1 MGYSLCIFRRER
13 NSPLKEI
20 KEKFLMCSYQ
30 LDKPDNLIDWWQE
43 SVTKFAARRLFGT
56 KNKNGVY
63 EWVTYK
69 EVGTRIDNLRAGLA
83 WLGVGKGDA
92 VGIIAN
98 NRVEWVVAAFATWGR
113 VARFVPMYEAELVQ
127 IWKYIITDSQVKV
140 LFVSKPEIY
149 EKIKDF
155 PKDIP
160 TLKHI
165 FVIDAEG
172 EHSMAVVE
180 KMGTAQPVAPQSPQP
195 DDIAELI
202 YTSGTTGNPK
212 GVLLSH
218 GNFTSNS
225 MSGLK
230 SYPELEKNEALTL
243 AILPWA
249 HSFGQTG
256 ELYALI
262 RLGGAMGLAESAST
276 IANDI
281 AQVKPTFLIAV
292 PRVFNRIYDGLW
304 AKMNKEGGLAKTLF
318 IMGVE
323 AAKKRRELA
332 AKGQS
337 DFMTNL
343 KFKLLDKIVFAKI
356 RERLGGRVMGAMS
369 GSAAM
374 NPEIAQ
380 FFFDIGIPVYDCYG
394 LTETS
399 PAATMNASYC
409 YRLGSV
415 GKAIE
420 KVKIVIDSSV
430 VEEGATDGEIIVY
443 GPNVMKGYHNR
454 PEDTCA
460 AMTPDGGFRTGDR
473 GRLDKDGFL
482 FITGR
487 IKEQYKLENGKF
499 CFPVSLEE
507 EICLVPFVQQ
517 AVIYGLNRPFNICII
532 VPDFDVLL
540 NYAKEKG
547 LPTDIKTLVVR
558 QDVINMVGETIANN
572 LKGKFGSYEIPKK
585 FLLLPE
591 PFSVDNGM
599 LTQTMKLKRNVVMD
613 KLKDQIEALYK

>member
-1 MGYSLCIFRRER
+1 MHTFT
-13 NSPLKEI
+13 
-20 KEKFLMCSYQ
+20 

-43 SVTKFAARRLFGT
+43 SVTKFADRKLIGT

-63 EWVTYK
+63 EWVTRK
-69 EVGTRIDNLRAGLA
+69 EVNTRIDNLRAGLA
-83 WLGVGKGDA
+83 QLDVNEGDA

-98 NRVEWVVAAFATWGR
+98 NRVEWIVAAFAAWGR
-113 VARFVPMYEAELVQ
+113 LARFVPMYEAELVQ
-127 IWKYIITDSQVKV
+127 IWKYIITDSQIKV

-149 EKIKDF
+149 QKIKDF

-160 TLKHI
+160 TLKYI
-165 FVIDAEG
+165 FVIDAEV
-172 EHSMAVVE
+172 EHSMAALE
-180 KMGTAQPVAPQSPQP
+180 KKGAAKPVAPRSPKP
-195 DDIAELI
+195 NDIAELI

-218 GNFTSNS
+218 GNFTSNALAGIK
-225 MSGLK
+225 M
-230 SYPELEKNEALTL
+230 YPELQVNEVLTL

-256 ELYALI
+256 ELFAMI
-262 RLGGAMGLAESAST
+262 RLGGAMGLAESATT

-281 AQVKPTFLIAV
+281 ALVKPTFLVAV

-304 AKMNKEGGLAKTLF
+304 TKMNKEGGLAKALF
-318 IMGVE
+318 VMGVE
-323 AAKKRRELA
+323 TAKKKRELTA
-332 AKGQS
+332 EGKS
-337 DFMTNL
+337 CFMTNL
-343 KFKLLDKIVFAKI
+343 KFTIADKIVFKKI
-356 RERLGGRVMGAMS
+356 RERLGGRLQGSMS

-380 FFFDIGIPVYDCYG
+380 FFFDIGVPIYDCYG

-399 PAATMNASYC
+399 PAATMNASYD

-420 KVKIVIDSSV
+420 KVKIIIDSSV

-443 GPNVMKGYHNR
+443 GPNVMKGYHGR
-454 PEDTCA
+454 PEDTKA
-460 AMTPDGGFRTGDR
+460 ALTPDGGFRTGDR

-499 CFPVSLEE
+499 CFPVALEE
-507 EICLVPFVQQ
+507 EICLVHFVQQ
-517 AVIYGLNRPFNICII
+517 AVIYGINRPYNICII

-547 LPTDIKTLVVR
+547 MTQDIKTLVAR
-558 QDVINMVGETIANN
+558 QDIIDMISEDITKH
-572 LKGKFGSYEIPKK
+572 LKGKFGGYEIPKK
-585 FLLLPE
+585 FLFLPE
-591 PFSVDNGM
+591 PFSLDNGT
-599 LTQTMKLKRNVVMD
+599 LTQTMKLKRKVVLD
-613 KLKDQIEALYK
+613 RLNDQIEAFYKK

>member
-1 MGYSLCIFRRER
+1 MHTFT
-13 NSPLKEI
+13 
-20 KEKFLMCSYQ
+20 

-43 SVTKFAARRLFGT
+43 SVNQFADKKLVGT

-63 EWVTYK
+63 EWVTRK
-69 EVGTRIDNLRAGLA
+69 EVNTRIDNLRAGLA
-83 WLGVGKGDA
+83 QLGVNEGDA

-98 NRVEWVVAAFATWGR
+98 NRVEWIVAAFATWGR
-113 VARFVPMYEAELVQ
+113 IARYVPMYEAELVQ
-127 IWKYIITDSQVKV
+127 IWKYIITDSQIKV

-172 EHSMAVVE
+172 EHSMAALE
-180 KMGTAQPVAPQSPQP
+180 KKGAAKPVSPKSPKP

-218 GNFTSNS
+218 GNFTSNTHA
-225 MSGLK
+225 GLK
-230 SYPELEKNEALTL
+230 MYPELQTNEALTL

-249 HSFGQTG
+249 HAFGQTG
-256 ELYALI
+256 ELYAII

-276 IANDI
+276 IVNDI
-281 AQVKPTFLIAV
+281 VAVKPNFLVAV

-304 AKMNKEGGLAKTLF
+304 TKMNKEGGLAKTLF
-318 IMGVE
+318 VMGIE

-332 AKGQS
+332 AIGQS

-343 KFKLLDKIVFAKI
+343 KFKFADKIVFTKI
-356 RERLGGRVMGAMS
+356 RERLGGRVLGAMS

-380 FFFDIGIPVYDCYG
+380 FFFDIGLPIYDCYG

-399 PAATMNASYC
+399 PAATMNASFD

-430 VEEGATDGEIIVY
+430 VEEGATDGEIIIY

-454 PEDTCA
+454 PEDTRA
-460 AMTPDGGFRTGDR
+460 TMTPDGGFRTGDR

-499 CFPVSLEE
+499 CFPVALEE
-507 EICLVPFVQQ
+507 SICLVPLVQQ
-517 AVIYGLNRPFNICII
+517 AVIYGLNRPYNICVV

-540 NYAKEKG
+540 HYAKEKG
-547 LPTDIKTLVVR
+547 LPTDTNTLVAR
-558 QDVINMVGETIANN
+558 QDIIDMIGEAITNQ

-585 FLLLPE
+585 FLILPE
-591 PFSVDNGM
+591 AFSLDNGT
-599 LTQTMKLKRNVVMD
+599 LTQTMKLKRKVVLDRLM
-613 KLKDQIEALYK
+613 DQIETLYKK

>member
-1 MGYSLCIFRRER
+1 MHAF
-13 NSPLKEI
+13 
-20 KEKFLMCSYQ
+20 Q
-30 LDKPDNLIDWWQE
+30 LDKPDNLVDWWQE
-43 SVTKFAARRLFGT
+43 SVRKYADRNLIGT
-56 KNKNGVY
+56 KSKDGVY
-63 EWVTYK
+63 SWATRREIN
-69 EVGTRIDNLRAGLA
+69 TRIDHLRAGLA
-83 WLGVGKGDA
+83 QLGVSEGDA

-98 NRVEWVVAAFATWGR
+98 NRLEWVVAAFATWGR
-113 VARFVPMYEAELVQ
+113 IARYVPMYEAELIQV
-127 IWKYIITDSQVKV
+127 WKYIITDSQVKV

-149 EKIKDF
+149 EKIKNF
-155 PKDIP
+155 PSEIS
-160 TLKHI
+160 TLQHI
-165 FVIDAEG
+165 FVIDG
-172 EHSMAVVE
+172 QRDNSMAALE
-180 KMGTAQPVAPQSPQP
+180 KTGAANPVAPRSPKP

-225 MSGLK
+225 LAGLK
-230 SYPELEKNEALTL
+230 MYPELQKNDGKDALTL

-256 ELYALI
+256 ELFAII
-262 RLGGAMGLAESAST
+262 RLGGALGLAESPST
-276 IANDI
+276 IVEDI
-281 AQVKPTFLIAV
+281 VKVKPTFLVAV

-318 IMGVE
+318 VMGVE
-323 AAKKRRELA
+323 TARKKRELA
-332 AKGQS
+332 GKGRS
-337 DFMTNL
+337 SLITNL
-343 KFKLLDKIVFAKI
+343 KYYLADKIVFSKI

-380 FFFDIGIPVYDCYG
+380 FFFDIGLPIYDCYG

-399 PAATMNASYC
+399 PAATMNASFS

-430 VEEGATDGEIIVY
+430 VEEGATDGEIIIY

-454 PEDTCA
+454 PEDTKA
-460 AMTPDGGFRTGDR
+460 VMTPDGGFRTGDR

-482 FITGR
+482 YITGR

-507 EICLVPFVQQ
+507 EICLIPYVQQ
-517 AVIYGLNRPFNICII
+517 AVIYGMNKSFNICII
-532 VPDFDVLL
+532 VPDFDVL
-540 NYAKEKG
+540 ADWARSKG
-547 LPTDIKTLVVR
+547 LPTDPRLLVENR
-558 QDVINMVGETIANN
+558 EVIDLYTQTITNH
-572 LKGKFGSYEIPKK
+572 LKGKFGGYEIPKK
-585 FLLLPE
+585 FLLLAE
-591 PFSVDNGM
+591 PFSLENGT
-599 LTQTMKLKRNVVMD
+599 LTQTMKLKRNVVISNLQEKID
-613 KLKDQIEALYK
+613 ALYQ

>member
-1 MGYSLCIFRRER
+1 MHTFT
-13 NSPLKEI
+13 
-20 KEKFLMCSYQ
+20 

-43 SVTKFAARRLFGT
+43 SVNQFADRRLIGT

-63 EWVTYK
+63 EWVTRK
-69 EVGTRIDNLRAGLA
+69 EVNTRIDNLRAGLA
-83 WLGVGKGDA
+83 QLGVNEGDA

-98 NRVEWVVAAFATWGR
+98 NRVEWIVAAFAAWGR
-113 VARFVPMYEAELVQ
+113 IARYVPMYEAELVQ
-127 IWKYIITDSQVKV
+127 IWKYIITDSQIKV

-172 EHSMAVVE
+172 ENSMAALE
-180 KMGTAQPVAPQSPQP
+180 KKGAAKPVSPKSPKP

-225 MSGLK
+225 LAGIKM
-230 SYPELEKNEALTL
+230 YPELQTNEALTL

-256 ELYALI
+256 ELYAII

-276 IANDI
+276 IVNDI
-281 AQVKPTFLIAV
+281 VAVKPNFLVAV

-304 AKMNKEGGLAKTLF
+304 TKMNKEGGLAKTLF
-318 IMGVE
+318 VMGIE

-332 AKGQS
+332 ASGQS
-337 DFMTNL
+337 NFMTNL
-343 KFKLLDKIVFAKI
+343 KFKFADKIVFAKI
-356 RERLGGRVMGAMS
+356 RERLGGRVLGAMS

-380 FFFDIGIPVYDCYG
+380 FFFDIGLPIYDCYG

-399 PAATMNASYC
+399 PAATMNASFD

-415 GKAIE
+415 
-420 KVKIVIDSSV
+420 
-430 VEEGATDGEIIVY
+430 TDGEIVIY

-454 PEDTCA
+454 PEDTRA
-460 AMTPDGGFRTGDR
+460 TMTPDGGFRTGDR

-507 EICLVPFVQQ
+507 AICLVPFVQQ
-517 AVIYGLNRPFNICII
+517 AVIYGNNRPYNICVV

-540 NYAKEKG
+540 HYAKEKG
-547 LPTDIKTLVVR
+547 LPTDTNTLVAR
-558 QDVINMVGETIANN
+558 QDIIDMIGDAITNQ
-572 LKGKFGSYEIPKK
+572 LKGKFGGYEIPKK
-585 FLLLPE
+585 FLILPE
-591 PFSVDNGM
+591 AFSLDNGT
-599 LTQTMKLKRNVVMD
+599 LTQTMKLKRKVVLDRLM
-613 KLKDQIEALYK
+613 DQIEALYKR